1 MLEEHGKPGASDE
14 PDVSATPDAALDA
27 LLLHSG
33 TPVHGADGT
42 RLGTL
47 SRDGFQDGHLF
58 MRRVIGG
65 PEIALPEAAIVR
77 HDATG
82 VFTDITWPELDA
94 VSSPPPPGSEMGL
107 LDAFAAGAEAAHAN
121 RFDDTDIPE

>member
-1 MLEEHGKPGASDE
+1 MLEEHGEPGASDE

-47 SRDGFQDGHLF
+47 SRDGFQDGRLF
-58 MRRVIGG
+58 MHRVIGG

-82 VFTDITWPELDA
+82 VYTAITWRELDA
-94 VSSPPPPGSEMGL
+94 VSSPPPGSEMGM
-107 LDAFAAGAEAAHAN
+107 LDAFATGAEAAHAN
-121 RFDDTDIPE
+121 RFDETDIPE

>member
-1 MLEEHGKPGASDE
+1 
-14 PDVSATPDAALDA
+14 
-27 LLLHSG
+27 
-33 TPVHGADGT
+33 T

-47 SRDGFQDGHLF
+47 SRDGFQDGRLF

-65 PEIALPEAAIVR
+65 PEIALPEATIVR

-82 VFTDITWPELDA
+82 VYTDITWRELDA

-107 LDAFAAGAEAAHAN
+107 LDAFATGAEAAHAN
-121 RFDDTDIPE
+121 RFDETDIPE

>member
-14 PDVSATPDAALDA
+14 PDVSAPPDAALDS

-33 TPVHGADGT
+33 PRVHGADGT
-42 RLGTL
+42 RLGTRLGTL
-47 SRDGFQDGHLF
+47 SRGGFQDGRLF

-82 VFTDITWPELDA
+82 VYTGITWRDLDA
-94 VSSPPPPGSEMGL
+94 VSFPPPAGSEM
-107 LDAFAAGAEAAHAN
+107 
-121 RFDDTDIPE
+121 